1 MPHNIQNQIQLMTY
15 PDSLG
20 GSLRNLKQ
28 TLDTYLKNGLGF
40 VHILPPYPSSADRG
54 FCPLTHLEIDPKW
67 GNWDDIQDLSKNYNI
82 MLDVIA
88 GHISDKSE
96 YFQDYLE
103 KGEESEYYE
112 LFNRVEKVFT
122 DGNIKIEEIVNF
134 DYLGPIPPLQIIYL
148 KNGQKKLHFNTF
160 MPFQIDLD
168 ITSKVTKDLIQS
180 FISNLAKKGVKMIRL
195 DAVDT
200 LRKNRKLGYDTVP
213 EVFEEIEWLIKTAHK
228 YNLEVLCEF
237 FGTEEESQRIVDLK
251 AYLYDFSLCE
261 NILYSL
267 YTKDFSVL
275 KKHFELTY
283 PKKDYLITH
292 ITNHD
297 GIRIGH
303 NSPILNSEQVKFTI
317 KKIFENS
324 GESTK
329 LASGL
334 NSNNIDVNRI
344 NTTLF
349 EAFLREQNA
358 TFIAQA
364 LTLFAPGTPQLY
376 YNDILMERNDEQ
388 LYQETGEGRS
398 LLRHNFK
405 MEEIPHKFKQPG
417 TVKLV
422 KLMEKRNNHPA
433 FLGEVEVKIENNIF
447 EINWQNQN
455 AKANLR
461 LDYKNMVLKTKF
473 SS

>member
-1 MPHNIQNQIQLMTY
+1 MSQKIQNQIQLMTY

-20 GSLRNLKQ
+20 GNLKTLKQ
-28 TLDTYLKNGLGF
+28 TLDTYLKGAVSF

-67 GNWDDIQDLSKNYNI
+67 GNWEDIQTLSKDYNL

-88 GHISDKSE
+88 GHVSDKSV

-112 LFNRVEKVFT
+112 LFNRVEKVFS
-122 DGNIKIEEIVNF
+122 DGNIKIDEILNF

-148 KNGQKKLHFNTF
+148 KNGQKKLHFKTF

-168 ITSKVTKDLIQS
+168 ITSKVTKDLIES
-180 FISNLAKKGVKMIRL
+180 FISNLAKKGIKMIRL

-213 EVFEEIEWLIKTAHK
+213 EVFQEIQWLIKTAHK

-237 FGTEEESQRIVDLK
+237 FGNEEESKKIVDLK

-267 YTKDFSVL
+267 YTKDFSIL

-297 GIRIGH
+297 GIRVGH
-303 NSPILNSEQVKFTI
+303 NSPVLTQEQIEFTTN
-317 KKIFENS
+317 KLFEN
-324 GESTK
+324 GGKSTQ

-349 EAFLREQNA
+349 EAFLRDQNL

-364 LTLFAPGTPQLY
+364 LVLFAPGTPQLY

-398 LLRHNFK
+398 LLRHNFE
-405 MEEIPHKFKQPG
+405 MEEMPHKFKQPG
-417 TVKLV
+417 TVKLIE
-422 KLMEKRNNHPA
+422 LMKERNNNPA
-433 FLGEVEVKIENNIF
+433 FLGQMEIKLENNIL
-447 EINWQNQN
+447 EIKWQNQEF
-455 AKANLR
+455 KAVLE
-461 LDYKNMVLKTKF
+461 LDYQNMQLKTNF
-473 SS
+473 N

>member
-1 MPHNIQNQIQLMTY
+1 MSQKIQNQIQLMTY

-20 GSLRNLKQ
+20 GNLKNLKH
-28 TLDTYLKNGLGF
+28 TLDTYLKNAVGL

-54 FCPLTHLEIDPKW
+54 FCPLTHLEIDPNW
-67 GNWDDIQDLSKNYNI
+67 GNWEDIQTLSKDYNL

-88 GHISDKSE
+88 GHVSDKSV

-103 KGEESEYYE
+103 KGEKSEYYE
-112 LFNRVEKVFT
+112 LFNRVEKVFS
-122 DGNIKIEEIVNF
+122 DGNIKIDEILNF

-168 ITSKVTKDLIQS
+168 ITSKVTKDLIES
-180 FISNLAKKGVKMIRL
+180 FISNLAKKGIKMIRL

-213 EVFEEIEWLIKTAHK
+213 EVFQEIEWLIKTAHK

-237 FGTEEESQRIVDLK
+237 FGNEEESQRIVDLK

-267 YTKDFSVL
+267 YTKDFSIL
-275 KKHFELTY
+275 KKHFELSY

-297 GIRIGH
+297 GIRVGH
-303 NSPILNSEQVKFTI
+303 NSPILNQEQIKFTTN
-317 KKIFENS
+317 KLFENS
-324 GESTK
+324 GKSTE

-349 EAFLREQNA
+349 EAFLRDQNL
-358 TFIAQA
+358 TFISQV
-364 LTLFAPGTPQLY
+364 LVLFAPGTPQLY
-376 YNDILMERNDEQ
+376 YNDILMERNDRH
-388 LYQETGEGRS
+388 LYQKTGEGRS
-398 LLRHNFK
+398 LLRHNFE
-405 MEEIPHKFKQPG
+405 MEEMSHKFKQPG
-417 TVKLV
+417 TVKLIEIM
-422 KLMEKRNNHPA
+422 KQRNCNPA
-433 FLGEVEVKIENNIF
+433 FLGDLSLEIQNNILK
-447 EINWQNQN
+447 IKWQNEN
-455 AKANLR
+455 SIASLE
-461 LDYKNMVLKTKF
+461 LDCINMVLKTNF
-473 SS
+473 N

>member
-1 MPHNIQNQIQLMTY
+1 
-15 PDSLG
+15 
-20 GSLRNLKQ
+20 
-28 TLDTYLKNGLGF
+28 
-40 VHILPPYPSSADRG
+40 
-54 FCPLTHLEIDPKW
+54 LEIDPKW
-67 GNWDDIQDLSKNYNI
+67 GSWEDIQALAKDYNL
-82 MLDVIA
+82 MLDIIA
-88 GHISDKSE
+88 GHISDKSV

-103 KGEESEYYE
+103 KGEKSEYYE

-122 DGNIKIEEIVNF
+122 DGNIKIDEIVNF

-168 ITSKVTKDLIQS
+168 ITSKVTKDLIES

-213 EVFEEIEWLIKTAHK
+213 EVFEEIEWLVKTAHK
-228 YNLEVLCEF
+228 YDLEVLCEF
-237 FGTEEESQRIVDLK
+237 FGNEEESQRIVDLK

-261 NILYSL
+261 NILCSI

-303 NSPILNSEQVKFTI
+303 NSPVLNQEQINFTTD
-317 KKIFENS
+317 KLFENS
-324 GESTK
+324 GKATRD
-329 LASGL
+329 ASGL

-349 EAFLREQNA
+349 EAFLRDQNL

-364 LTLFAPGTPQLY
+364 LVLFAPGTPQLY

-398 LLRHNFK
+398 LLRHNFG

-417 TVKLV
+417 TIKLIE
-422 KLMEKRNNHPA
+422 LMKQRNNHPA
-433 FLGEVEVKIENNIF
+433 FLGQVQVKADKNNFNIKWTNNKDF
-447 EINWQNQN
+447 
-455 AKANLR
+455 AFLDLNL
-461 LDYKNMVLKTKF
+461 KNMVCETVF
-473 SS
+473 SK